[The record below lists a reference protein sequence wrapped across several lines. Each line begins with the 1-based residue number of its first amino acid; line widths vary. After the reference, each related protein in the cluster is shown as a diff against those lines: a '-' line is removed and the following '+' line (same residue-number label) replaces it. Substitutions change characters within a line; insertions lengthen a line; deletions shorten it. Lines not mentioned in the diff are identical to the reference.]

1 MSPYFCIQDLY
12 SSRPL
17 PYLIGSVEFLHD
29 ESLGLIEVPSD
40 DESSNKANEKEME
53 SSSSSETES
62 ESESE
67 EVSVTQIWN
76 IYDIEDLSKK
86 VASFFSTC
94 GVSDCVC

>member
-53 SSSSSETES
+53 SSSETES

-67 EVSVTQIWN
+67 EVSVTQI
-76 IYDIEDLSKK
+76 
-86 VASFFSTC
+86 
-94 GVSDCVC
+94 

>member
-1 MSPYFCIQDLY
+1 MSYFCIKDLY

-40 DESSNKANEKEME
+40 DESSNKADGKKME
-53 SSSSSETES
+53 SSSESETES

-67 EVSVTQIWN
+67 EVSISQIWK
-76 IYDIEDLSKK
+76 IYDIEDLSEE
-86 VASFFSTC
+86 VADY
-94 GVSDCVC
+94 VSVCWVGYFVY